1 MEPIQNVICILI
13 KRNVHHSIQQYSSV
27 ASSHQNKELF
37 EITNSNGKHET
48 DRVDSTP
55 SNRFWLKSFPK
66 RDRNAILLCNYFVGP
81 SNFIIELKPNADS
94 SKPVRDSVSSDEFV
108 WFYLQVLH
116 IDGNLTIRESCISN
130 NQCQSNSANYGVLF
144 YPYVN
149 SCISQLHYLDLILSF
164 KLSLQVTWEKLPI

>member
-1 MEPIQNVICILI
+1 MYI
-13 KRNVHHSIQQYSSV
+13 IQQYSSV

-66 RDRNAILLCNYFVGP
+66 RDRNAILLCDYFVGP

-108 WFYLQVLH
+108 MVLSTSFTH
-116 IDGNLTIRESCISN
+116 RWKSYNTRVLYI
-130 NQCQSNSANYGVLF
+130 QQSMSV
-144 YPYVN
+144 
-149 SCISQLHYLDLILSF
+149 
-164 KLSLQVTWEKLPI
+164 K